1 MNFTSLAFFIFLPI
15 VLLLH
20 YLLPH
25 RFRYLVLLIA
35 SYFFYAYLNP
45 WLLALIISTTLLTYL
60 CALGIEKKEKRKKL
74 FLALSIIFT
83 LGMLFVFKYL
93 DFTLSIFVHFGLNLS
108 FYPLNL
114 ILPVGISF
122 YTFQTLAYVID
133 VYKGK
138 TNAEHHLGYYALFI
152 SFFPQLVA
160 GPIEKKDRLLPQ
172 LKAERR
178 LDLDHFGEGLRLF
191 VIGFMKK
198 IILADFLSTYV
209 NSIYGDLLSHSGF
222 EILLATFLFGLV
234 IYGDFSGYC
243 DIASGVAKW
252 LGVDLSKN
260 FDRPYLSSSLKE
272 FWNRWHITLNDF
284 FTEYIYIP
292 LGGNKHGKIRKY
304 LNIMIV
310 FFLSGL
316 WHGASLHF
324 ILWGVAHGL
333 LLVLEDLLFPMKEK
347 IKINATLKRVIGIA
361 LTYIIINLS
370 WGLFRAQSLNDIGLI
385 YSRIFTSFPYIADPS
400 FFSALSIIWMITAII
415 LLILSPYF
423 PKIETGNKKNYAYIS
438 MYALLVLIIGLAY
451 FQNLNLGGESSF
463 IYFQF

>member
-1 MNFTSLAFFIFLPI
+1 MNFTSLPFFVFLPV

-25 RFRYLVLLIA
+25 RYRYLLLLVA

-45 WLLALIISTTLLTYL
+45 WLLALIVSTTLLTYL
-60 CALGIEKKEKRKKL
+60 CALGMEKYPKKRVL
-74 FLALSIIFT
+74 FLIISIIFT
-83 LGMLFVFKYL
+83 LGLLFVFKYL
-93 DFTLSIFVHFGLNLS
+93 DFTLSLFVHAGLSIS

-138 TNAEHHLGYYALFI
+138 TKAEHHILYYALFI

-160 GPIEKKDRLLPQ
+160 GPIEKKDNLLPQ
-172 LKAERR
+172 LRAERNM
-178 LDLDHFGEGLRLF
+178 DLDKFGEGLRYF
-191 VIGFMKK
+191 VIGFVKK
-198 IILADFLSTYV
+198 VIIADFLAVYV
-209 NSIYGDLLSHSGF
+209 NQVYADLSLFSGF
-222 EILLATFLFGLV
+222 EILLSTFSFGIV
-234 IYGDFSGYC
+234 IYCDFSGYC
-243 DIASGVAKW
+243 DIALGIAKW

-292 LGGNKHGKIRKY
+292 LGGSKKGRVRKY
-304 LNIMIV
+304 LNILIV
-310 FFLSGL
+310 FFISGL

-324 ILWGVAHGL
+324 ILWGLAHGL
-333 LLVLEDLLFPMKEK
+333 LLIIEDLLYAPISK
-347 IKINATLKRVIGIA
+347 IKLEDGAKRVIGIVV
-361 LTYIIINLS
+361 TYILVNLA
-370 WGLFRAQSLNDIGLI
+370 WGLFRAQSLNDIAIIYSKIFASFIPAFDLSFFTPEAIIIAILGIALLI
-385 YSRIFTSFPYIADPS
+385 YLPY
-400 FFSALSIIWMITAII
+400 L
-415 LLILSPYF
+415 
-423 PKIETGNKKNYAYIS
+423 PKIKRGEKQNYAYIS
-438 MYALLVLIIGLAY
+438 MYALLILIVGLGY
-451 FQNLNLGGESSF
+451 FNNMTSGGESSF

>member
-1 MNFTSLAFFIFLPI
+1 MNFTSLAFFIFLPV

-160 GPIEKKDRLLPQ
+160 
-172 LKAERR
+172 
-178 LDLDHFGEGLRLF
+178 
-191 VIGFMKK
+191 
-198 IILADFLSTYV
+198 
-209 NSIYGDLLSHSGF
+209 
-222 EILLATFLFGLV
+222 
-234 IYGDFSGYC
+234 
-243 DIASGVAKW
+243 
-252 LGVDLSKN
+252 
-260 FDRPYLSSSLKE
+260 
-272 FWNRWHITLNDF
+272 
-284 FTEYIYIP
+284 
-292 LGGNKHGKIRKY
+292 
-304 LNIMIV
+304 
-310 FFLSGL
+310 
-316 WHGASLHF
+316 
-324 ILWGVAHGL
+324 
-333 LLVLEDLLFPMKEK
+333 
-347 IKINATLKRVIGIA
+347 
-361 LTYIIINLS
+361 
-370 WGLFRAQSLNDIGLI
+370 
-385 YSRIFTSFPYIADPS
+385 
-400 FFSALSIIWMITAII
+400 
-415 LLILSPYF
+415 
-423 PKIETGNKKNYAYIS
+423 
-438 MYALLVLIIGLAY
+438 
-451 FQNLNLGGESSF
+451 
-463 IYFQF
+463 